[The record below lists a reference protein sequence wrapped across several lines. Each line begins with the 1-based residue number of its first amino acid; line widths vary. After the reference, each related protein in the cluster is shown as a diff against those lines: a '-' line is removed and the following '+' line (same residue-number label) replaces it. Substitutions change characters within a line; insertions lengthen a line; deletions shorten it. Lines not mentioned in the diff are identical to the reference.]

1 MNCLK
6 MRISNKKIL
15 ILPLIIILSLIISFY
30 FGEDT
35 LGGAKHDHFF
45 ILKFSLLFSENFSET
60 FNNYGI
66 GILQARNSPI
76 FSIFQSLFIN
86 LGADLD
92 ILRYLNSLIIIPIFY
107 FFYKSLKI
115 KYPDLSYEVKI
126 IFTSILFLSPTIRSL
141 IIWPY
146 PLIYGLVFF
155 IISNYFFI
163 KFEAVDNE
171 KKKIIFSLYNVFFL
185 AVAAYFTPNFA
196 LFSLFYLY
204 KFFLHFKFSKNL
216 YIIIIFNILLA
227 LPAIHFTILK
237 DFYFLKM
244 NVTGAPLSSKLNFSN
259 KIILIST
266 IFFFYFIPFIRI
278 NKKLFFKRININKNL
293 IFLLIFIVLNIF
305 LFDYNNQTE
314 GVARTGG
321 GLFLHLSQLLFSSPF
336 LVFLI
341 FIIFT
346 YLIFI
351 YDLINL
357 NNIILFFILIVYN
370 AQYSIYHKYFDPL
383 IYIILLFLIKF
394 NYKKIVIN
402 LKKISYKYI
411 GLYLF
416 FLLMSF
422 FKNFIINHF

>member
-1 MNCLK
+1 
-6 MRISNKKIL
+6 
-15 ILPLIIILSLIISFY
+15 
-30 FGEDT
+30 
-35 LGGAKHDHFF
+35 
-45 ILKFSLLFSENFSET
+45 
-60 FNNYGI
+60 
-66 GILQARNSPI
+66 
-76 FSIFQSLFIN
+76 
-86 LGADLD
+86 
-92 ILRYLNSLIIIPIFY
+92 
-107 FFYKSLKI
+107 
-115 KYPDLSYEVKI
+115 
-126 IFTSILFLSPTIRSL
+126 
-141 IIWPY
+141 
-146 PLIYGLVFF
+146 
-155 IISNYFFI
+155 
-163 KFEAVDNE
+163 
-171 KKKIIFSLYNVFFL
+171 
-185 AVAAYFTPNFA
+185 
-196 LFSLFYLY
+196 
-204 KFFLHFKFSKNL
+204 
-216 YIIIIFNILLA
+216 
-227 LPAIHFTILK
+227 
-237 DFYFLKM
+237 M

-293 IFLLIFIVLNIF
+293 IFLLIFILLKFF

-314 GVARTGG
+314 GVGRTGG

-341 FIIFT
+341 FIFFT

-357 NNIILFFILIVYN
+357 NNIILFFILIFYN

-422 FKNFIINHF
+422 LKNFIINHF

>member
-76 FSIFQSLFIN
+76 FSIFQSLFIS
-86 LGADLD
+86 LGTDLD

-115 KYPDLSYEVKI
+115 KYPYLSYEVKI

-216 YIIIIFNILLA
+216 YIIIIISEAVASSNTCHCSRSVFGLTTAIAGPPPDRYPLQYCSILPDA
-227 LPAIHFTILK
+227 VSTWRWPTILRNAATNCVFFEDLSWK
-237 DFYFLKM
+237 D
-244 NVTGAPLSSKLNFSN
+244 
-259 KIILIST
+259 ILPT
-266 IFFFYFIPFIRI
+266 F
-278 NKKLFFKRININKNL
+278 NL
-293 IFLLIFIVLNIF
+293 
-305 LFDYNNQTE
+305 
-314 GVARTGG
+314 
-321 GLFLHLSQLLFSSPF
+321 
-336 LVFLI
+336 
-341 FIIFT
+341 
-346 YLIFI
+346 
-351 YDLINL
+351 
-357 NNIILFFILIVYN
+357 
-370 AQYSIYHKYFDPL
+370 
-383 IYIILLFLIKF
+383 
-394 NYKKIVIN
+394 
-402 LKKISYKYI
+402 
-411 GLYLF
+411 
-416 FLLMSF
+416 
-422 FKNFIINHF
+422 